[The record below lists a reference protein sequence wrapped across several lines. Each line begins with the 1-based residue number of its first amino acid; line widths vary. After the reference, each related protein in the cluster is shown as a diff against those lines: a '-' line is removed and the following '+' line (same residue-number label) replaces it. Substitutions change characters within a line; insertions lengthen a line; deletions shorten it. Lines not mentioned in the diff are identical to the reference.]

1 MIEARVRDF
10 RIDSRL
16 QKLCGKYLVELCG
29 SMDAYELDETDLNT
43 CLQVRRGWVGGLWV
57 WDGGRAVADLNTCL
71 QVGHGWVACTSSTS
85 TCRAV

>member
-43 CLQVRRGWVGGLWV
+43 CLQVGH
-57 WDGGRAVADLNTCL
+57 DAVCSHTVIAINTCL
-71 QVGHGWVACTSSTS
+71 QVGRDGVCRHS
-85 TCRAV
+85 TCSQHMPAR